1 MRIVLCALLGDR
13 EDVVGFADGDE
24 ARGSVGIVAVV
35 VWVVL
40 LGERVELALN
50 LGSSGSGGQVQ
61 CFIVVD

>member
-1 MRIVLCALLGDR
+1 M
-13 EDVVGFADGDE
+13 VGFADGDE